1 MIDRLLFSLAG
12 IRSALMRC
20 SIFSLAMGLLIM
32 GQALLLTIP
41 LTALWYGQSLG
52 SQLPYLAG
60 FAACF
65 IARQIIENI
74 QGNWLDTYATT
85 RADEFRARLLELS
98 FAEGRSLLQ
107 QQGTGNFTTL
117 LIEGVDRVEA
127 YIRMVLP
134 RMTRLAIVPVMLL
147 VLIFISDW
155 VSGIIALLVF
165 PAIILQMVLIG
176 HTASLE
182 AGKQHR
188 EYQRLANHFIDSL
201 RGIDTLKLFGRSH
214 SQTENIY
221 ESSERFRK
229 ATMKT
234 LRVATL
240 SGAVLDAFS
249 TISIA
254 AIAVMLGFRLVDG
267 SLTLFPAL
275 FVLVLIPD
283 YFKPIREFASDYHA
297 SLDGKNALRSI
308 TELLEGKPSDAERD
322 ATPNI
327 GAAPTADSA
336 LDAKIV
342 PDIDPL
348 HDSPHKEKPPRDP
361 DLQVELHDISLTYG
375 PHNALQ
381 GISLTCSGT
390 QKIGIVGPSGA
401 GKSTLTHILAGLASP
416 TSGSITLN
424 GAPAAS
430 LECDEWRAHVA
441 YIPQNPHIFHASL
454 RDNLAFYNP
463 SASPDAVNHVVKL
476 MELNS
481 LVADL
486 PHGLD
491 TIIGEGAHSLSGG
504 QEQRIAFARA
514 FLHPDCRV
522 LIFDEPTAHL
532 DIETELELKERMIDL
547 MENKLVILATH
558 RLHWLSVMDTVV
570 LLREGALAAQRTPQE
585 IIRTDAFVT
594 FVAQSKGDRHE

>member
-20 SIFSLAMGLLIM
+20 SMFSLAMGLLIM
-32 GQALLLTIP
+32 GQALLLTIS
-41 LTALWYGQSLG
+41 LTALWYGQSLE

-85 RADEFRARLLELS
+85 RADEFRVRLLELS
-98 FAEGRSLLQ
+98 FAEGRTLLQ
-107 QQGTGNFTTL
+107 QQGTGNFATL
-117 LIEGVDRVEA
+117 LIEGIDRVEA

-134 RMTRLAIVPVMLL
+134 RMTRLTIVPIMLL
-147 VLIFISDW
+147 VLILISDW

-201 RGIDTLKLFGRSH
+201 RGIDTLKLFGRSR

-267 SLTLFPAL
+267 SLALFPAL

-297 SLDGKNALRSI
+297 SLDGKNALRTI
-308 TELLEGKPSDAERD
+308 TELLEGNSFDAEV
-322 ATPNI
+322 
-327 GAAPTADSA
+327 APSA
-336 LDAKIV
+336 EASMV
-342 PDIDPL
+342 DPL
-348 HDSPHKEKPPRDP
+348 RDP
-361 DLQVELHDISLTYG
+361 DLQVELRDISLVYDS
-375 PHNALQ
+375 HNALQ
-381 GISLTCSGT
+381 NISLTLSET
-390 QKIGIVGPSGA
+390 QKIGIIGPSGA
-401 GKSTLTHILAGLASP
+401 GKSTLTHILAGLTSP
-416 TSGSITLN
+416 TSGSIVLDGSSVT
-424 GAPAAS
+424 S
-430 LECDEWRAHVA
+430 LERDDWRAHVA

-454 RDNLAFYNP
+454 RDNLTFYHP
-463 SASPDAVNHVVKL
+463 DASQDAVNQVVKL
-476 MELNS
+476 MELDS
-481 LVADL
+481 LVKSL

-491 TIIGEGAHSLSGG
+491 TIIGEGAHALSGG

-532 DIETELELKERMIDL
+532 DIETELELKARMIDL
-547 MENKLVILATH
+547 MEGKLVILATH
-558 RLHWLSVMDTVV
+558 RLHWLPAMDTVV
-570 LLREGALAAQRTPQE
+570 LLREGKLAAQGSLSDIT
-585 IIRTDAFVT
+585 RTDAFMS
-594 FVAQSKGDRHE
+594 FIAQSKGVRHE